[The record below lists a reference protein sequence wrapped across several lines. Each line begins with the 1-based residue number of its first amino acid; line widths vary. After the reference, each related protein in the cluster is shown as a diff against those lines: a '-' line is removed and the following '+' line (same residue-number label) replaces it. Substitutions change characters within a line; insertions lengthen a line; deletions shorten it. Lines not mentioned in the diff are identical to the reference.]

1 MKNKHLFLLI
11 ICLLVLNLVCFGQ
24 HKKPLFDD
32 FSFNKKSNLQF
43 VDRSQF
49 KFVGFSQNYDPVIFH
64 ESNSTG
70 YSYPVESV
78 ATISGDKSN
87 VEKGAIIGGI
97 SGLFVGVIAGGIA
110 NPDNS
115 AIDLL
120 GEAIEGNDV
129 SGSLN
134 QDQVPFIVGGVL
146 AGVTIGILI
155 AAIRGETTMYEKKSK
170 VEFQPVFAYIPG
182 QSSEMLLSF
191 RWNFD

>member
-1 MKNKHLFLLI
+1 MKNMYLFFLTTS
-11 ICLLVLNLVCFGQ
+11 LLVFNMVCLGQ
-24 HKKPLFDD
+24 DNKSIFDD
-32 FSFNKKSNLQF
+32 LSFIKKNDIQFIEFSKIKF
-43 VDRSQF
+43 DR
-49 KFVGFSQNYDPVIFH
+49 FSQNHDL
-64 ESNSTG
+64 
-70 YSYPVESV
+70 
-78 ATISGDKSN
+78 AISHDSKSN
-87 VEKGAIIGGI
+87 VYKYTLESSAVIPDEKSNIEKGAIIGGI